1 MEESSRPLRA
11 PTVLRRLAVGAALL
25 ALAGCSGDDV
35 SSPEPPRT
43 DPTDVEDLAR
53 SFRAQHDAAGLVVGV
68 VEPGGDRVVSLGV
81 ASRQDDTPV
90 DGSTRFEIASV
101 TKAFTGLLLADLAV
115 RGRVALDDSLA
126 TLLPDTLSVPGYEGR
141 PIRLRH
147 LATHTSGLPRLPDN
161 FHPSDPAD
169 PYRDYGQRELY
180 AYLDAATLP
189 RAPGARYAYSNLA
202 VGLLGHGLGRREG
215 QTYAELLQTRV
226 LDPLGL
232 SDTYVADADS
242 ADGRLALGYDGSEAV
257 PHWIFDALAGAGAMR
272 STASDLM
279 AFLED
284 QLDPDG
290 TPLPEAIRLSRD
302 VHHRADG
309 DLEMG
314 LGWHVDPTIGSG
326 LAWHNG
332 ATAGFRSFLA
342 FEPEAGVGVVI
353 LCNQAVALEDF
364 DAFAFDVARKALE
377 LAGG

>member
-1 MEESSRPLRA
+1 M
-11 PTVLRRLAVGAALL
+11 LL
-25 ALAGCSGDDV
+25 VLAGCSGGDV
-35 SSPEPPRT
+35 AAPGPLPA

-68 VEPGGDRVVSLGV
+68 VEPGGDRVLPLGV

-90 DGSTRFEIASV
+90 DAATRFEIASV

-115 RGRVALDDSLA
+115 RGRVSLGDSLA
-126 TLLPDTLSVPGYEGR
+126 TLLPDTLSVPGYQGQ
-141 PIRLRH
+141 PILLRH

-161 FHPSDPAD
+161 FHPSDPDD

-189 RAPGARYAYSNLA
+189 RGPGAQYVYSNLG

-215 QTYAELLQTRV
+215 QAYAELLRDRV

-232 SDTYVADADS
+232 TDTYVADADS
-242 ADGRLALGYDGSEAV
+242 ADGRLAVGHDGSQAV
-257 PHWIFDALAGAGAMR
+257 PYWIFDALAGAGALR

-290 TPLPEAIRLSRD
+290 TPLPSAIRLSHD
-302 VHHRADG
+302 VHHRAG
-309 DLEMG
+309 GSLEMG

-326 LAWHNG
+326 LLWHNG
-332 ATAGFRSFLA
+332 ATAGFRSFVA

-353 LCNQAVALEDF
+353 LCNEAVALEAF
-364 DAFAFDVARKALE
+364 NAFAFDVARKALE